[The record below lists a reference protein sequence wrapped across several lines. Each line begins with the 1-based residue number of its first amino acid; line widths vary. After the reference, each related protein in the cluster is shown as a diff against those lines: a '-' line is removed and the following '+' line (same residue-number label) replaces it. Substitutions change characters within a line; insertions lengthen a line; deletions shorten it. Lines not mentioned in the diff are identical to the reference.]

1 MSLSNNKRYFNATCG
16 RSAWDTK
23 QQQNPAE
30 LHHNVIKNSPTL
42 APPVFSSM
50 ITEPIKENCLRR
62 ANPQQ
67 GVQRSVPS
75 PTPPSLHPPL
85 VSSEQSSMQPELH
98 TDTVALSTAQFTE
111 QYWDTHTGKANRV

>member
-1 MSLSNNKRYFNATCG
+1 MQHVDFPISR
-16 RSAWDTK
+16 RDTK
-23 QQQNPAE
+23 QQNAAE
-30 LHHNVIKNSPTL
+30 FHHNLIENSPTP

-50 ITEPIKENCLRR
+50 IAEPIKENCLCR

-67 GVQRSVPS
+67 GIRRSVPS

-85 VSSEQSSMQPELH
+85 VSSEQSSMQPELD
-98 TDTVALSTAQFTE
+98 TDTVALSTARFTE